1 VLPVRG
7 FPHACYAN
15 LDNSTA
21 NMALMM
27 NDALTKSLAEWN
39 IAILTSSHQPSAIAH
54 TDFEMRRKS
63 NVVSQAKIRSDG
75 LQCPQHASRAK
86 MVAGLVSNYVFKI
99 LILHNFV

>member
-1 VLPVRG
+1 
-7 FPHACYAN
+7 
-15 LDNSTA
+15 
-21 NMALMM
+21 MALMM